1 MWHFIFMKSNFCFC
15 GILFFIIPHCLY
27 HLFYPLS
34 LSSHFFL
41 CHEWWSFTFQWMEDG
56 HVPFHFYLM
65 GIGLEILSLEG
76 QLVIESSCTSLF
88 ESISISLCILSGAR
102 LLILENVQV
111 KINKKKKAK
120 KKRKEKKNI
129 KE

>member
-1 MWHFIFMKSNFCFC
+1 
-15 GILFFIIPHCLY
+15 
-27 HLFYPLS
+27 
-34 LSSHFFL
+34 
-41 CHEWWSFTFQWMEDG
+41 MEDD

-111 KINKKKKAK
+111 KINKNKKAKK
-120 KKRKEKKNI
+120 KKRKEKKNR